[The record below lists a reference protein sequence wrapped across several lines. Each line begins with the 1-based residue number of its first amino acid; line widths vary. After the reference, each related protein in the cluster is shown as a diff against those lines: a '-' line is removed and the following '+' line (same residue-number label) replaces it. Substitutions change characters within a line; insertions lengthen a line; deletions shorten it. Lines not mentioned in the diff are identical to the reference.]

1 MSTVL
6 KVGAHPPVFR
16 GEGLFYDGQNA
27 EARPI
32 DLSINEQ
39 RGVLLGEGVDWPL
52 DKIRQV
58 HDVAGKDLVILR
70 HRDDP
75 AARLILTDKTLL
87 ARLPDKD
94 RSAPVARRG
103 RLAAWALGA
112 LASVALILFVLV
124 PLMADQLAEYLPPEG
139 EKALGEVTL
148 RQIREALD
156 DSGLQPIAFCT
167 APEGEQ
173 ALRRIE
179 TRLTAQMDPA
189 PELTV
194 HVLNHDMVNAFALPG
209 GHLVFFRGLIDEA
222 GSPDE
227 IAAVM
232 AHEIGHVISRDPTR
246 HALRSAGSIGVL
258 GLIFGDFAGGAI
270 VLLITEQLIEAQ
282 YSQGAEAEA
291 DVFAHDLMLQ
301 ADLSPAA
308 LAVMFERFRTL
319 AGGDAEGFV
328 GHFLSHP
335 RLGDRIAAAR
345 DAVPDGFRPSPLL
358 DPVEWRALQGICG
371 DDAAF

>member
-6 KVGAHPPVFR
+6 KVSARPPVFR
-16 GEGLFYDGQNA
+16 GEGLFYDGKQA

-32 DLSINEQ
+32 DLSINEE
-39 RGVLLGEGVDWPL
+39 RGVLLGEGLNWPL
-52 DKIRQV
+52 DKIRLV
-58 HDVAGKDLVILR
+58 PDVAGKDLVILR

-75 AARLILTDKTLL
+75 AARLILTDDILL

-112 LASVALILFVLV
+112 VASVALILFVLV

-148 RQIREALD
+148 RQIRETLD

-167 APEGEQ
+167 APQGER
-173 ALRRIE
+173 ALRRIKD
-179 TRLTAQMDPA
+179 RLTAQMDP
-189 PELTV
+189 PVELTV

-209 GHLVFFRGLIDEA
+209 GHVVFFRGLIDEA
-222 GSPDE
+222 DTPEE

-270 VLLITEQLIEAQ
+270 VLFVTEHLIEAQ

-291 DVFAHDLMLQ
+291 DVFAHNLMLR

-345 DAVPDGFRPSPLL
+345 DAVPEGFLPRRLL
-358 DPVEWRALQGICG
+358 TPGEWRALQDICEG
-371 DDAAF
+371 EQAF

>member
-39 RGVLLGEGVDWPL
+39 RGVLLGEGLDWPL

-94 RSAPVARRG
+94 RSAPIARRG

-291 DVFAHDLMLQ
+291 DAFAHDLMLR

-319 AGGDAEGFV
+319 AGGDAEGFI

-345 DAVPDGFRPSPLL
+345 DAVPDGFRPRPLL
-358 DPVEWRALQGICG
+358 EPVEWRALQGIC
-371 DDAAF
+371 DVDAAF

>member
-6 KVGAHPPVFR
+6 KVSARPPVFR
-16 GEGLFYDGQNA
+16 GEGLFYDGKHA

-32 DLSINEQ
+32 DLSINEK
-39 RGVLLGEGVDWPL
+39 RGVLLGEGLDWPL
-52 DKIRQV
+52 DKIRLV
-58 HDVAGKDLVILR
+58 PDVAGKDLVILR

-75 AARLILTDKTLL
+75 AARLILTDEALL
-87 ARLPDKD
+87 TRLPEKD

-112 LASVALILFVLV
+112 IASVALILFVLV
-124 PLMADQLAEYLPPEG
+124 PLMADQLAEHLPPEG

-148 RQIREALD
+148 KQIREALD

-167 APEGEQ
+167 GPQGER

-179 TRLTAQMDPA
+179 DRLTAQMDPSA
-189 PELTV
+189 ELTV
-194 HVLNHDMVNAFALPG
+194 HVLDHDMVNAFALPG
-209 GHLVFFRGLIDEA
+209 GHVVFFRGLIDEA
-222 GSPDE
+222 ETPEE

-270 VLLITEQLIEAQ
+270 VLFVTEQLIEAQ

-291 DVFAHDLMLQ
+291 DVFAHDLMQ
-301 ADLSPAA
+301 RADLSPAA

-319 AGGDAEGFV
+319 AGGDAEGFI

-345 DAVPDGFRPSPLL
+345 EAVPEGFQPRPLL
-358 DPVEWRALQGICG
+358 DPGEWRALQGICEG
-371 DDAAF
+371 EQAF